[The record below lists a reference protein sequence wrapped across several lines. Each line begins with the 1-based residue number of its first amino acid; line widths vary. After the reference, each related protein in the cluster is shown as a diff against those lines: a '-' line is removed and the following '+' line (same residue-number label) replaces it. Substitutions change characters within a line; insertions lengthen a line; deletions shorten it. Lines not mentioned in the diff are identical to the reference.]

1 MVGKL
6 PARRLR
12 IIEAVEA
19 AAQRRRPRNLP
30 IGLKGLAV
38 NFYRG
43 VGEEDLGTRTP
54 TALAEL
60 MELQVRA
67 GLRRRHGEGLVGLLR
82 HGTSS
87 FVSVI
92 TDDMPFL
99 VDSVGM
105 VLAREGLQVS
115 TIVHPVL
122 RVERDRSGRLKRVAG
137 EAGPGRSESWQ
148 LIEVDSIDDPRRAA

>member
-1 MVGKL
+1 M
-6 PARRLR
+6 
-12 IIEAVEA
+12 IEAIEA
-19 AAQRRRPRNLP
+19 AARRRRPRDLP
-30 IGLKGLAV
+30 IGLRGLAGH
-38 NFYRG
+38 FYRG

-54 TALAEL
+54 TALVEL
-60 MELQVRA
+60 MELQVRT
-67 GLRRRHGEGLVGLLR
+67 GVRRRPGQGLVVLLR

-122 RVERDRSGRLKRVAG
+122 RVERDRGV
-137 EAGPGRSESWQ
+137 
-148 LIEVDSIDDPRRAA
+148 I